1 MAVLKYKNSQGQF
14 VSLTNYTVQ
23 PITPVQ
29 TTGDS
34 MSDVMSQKAV
44 TDGLAAKVNNSE
56 LDEKI
61 ASAITSDSSV
71 SGAVENIVD
80 EKLASYS
87 SATEINN
94 ALEGKADKVHTHVV
108 ADITDFNEGIASA
121 ITNDASVSGA
131 INTVVSESIVN
142 NETVSAAVE
151 TVISAFTENNL
162 DDRYAFKEHTHK
174 ASAITDFD
182 SAVEGVVATSTTI
195 TDRIETVV
203 ASAIT
208 NNESVSASV
217 ESVISAFTDN
227 TLDNRYA
234 AKSHTHNTD
243 EINGFDDAIANAIES
258 NDAVISAVTKIL
270 SSDSGI
276 TEVINNVVS
285 GQVDSAVS
293 GKVNTSVFN
302 EFSSTTETALGKKF
316 EGVNYVKNDNKIYF
330 YNNASNTGTALAS
343 IDTSD
348 FIVDG
353 MIESVELESK
363 SGSTYLV
370 ITWNTAAGSTVTE
383 LNIGD
388 IFEAD
393 NYYTTGETD
402 TKFLAKE
409 DADSVIAS
417 AITNNNTVKNDV
429 ISAVTTSTEFTTLS
443 GNVDSISGTVTA
455 HTANTEIHVTSAD
468 KVAWNAKSDFSGS
481 YNDLTDTPTIP
492 TSASQLTNDAGYIT
506 ISALNGYA
514 TEEYVQSAITEA
526 SGVTPT
532 TVQTMIDESISGK
545 SDVGHTHEISG
556 VTGLQT
562 ALDGKASSSHTHNA
576 SAITDFSDAVASAI
590 TNSTDVANAVNSAIT
605 SNTVVQNITGDVQ
618 TLSGKVETIS
628 GDVITLSGSVSGAT
642 AMADFLSGHN
652 TVNTLANIPT
662 TKRLVIATITSS
674 TNVLS
679 LSGHTLQDGYEI
691 HIIVKNNGS
700 ADATVTLPSS
710 GGYIAVGDAITIAA
724 NSTGEINVIS
734 DGTNLYVRGA

>member
-34 MSDVMSQKAV
+34 MSDIMSQKAV

-87 SATEINN
+87 SATEIND
-94 ALEGKADKVHTHVV
+94 ALEGKADKVHTHIV

-234 AKSHTHNTD
+234 AKIHKHDTSD
-243 EINGFDDAIANAIES
+243 INGLNDAIADAIES
-258 NDAVISAVTKIL
+258 NDAVISAITEIL

-285 GQVDSAVS
+285 GQIDSAVS
-293 GKVNTSVFN
+293 GKVNTSDYTAFT
-302 EFSSTTETALGKKF
+302 SSTETALGKKF

-353 MIESVELESK
+353 MIESVSAVP
-363 SGSTYLV
+363 SGSTTVLD
-370 ITWNTAAGSTVTE
+370 IKWNTAAGGEETII
-383 LNIGD
+383 NIGD

-393 NYYTTGETD
+393 NYYTKESAD
-402 TKFLAKE
+402 TTFLKLIS
-409 DADSVIAS
+409 ADTIISS

-429 ISAVTTSTEFTTLS
+429 ISAVTSSTEFTTLS

-468 KVAWNAKSDFSGS
+468 KVAWNAKSDFSGN
-481 YNDLTDTPTIP
+481 YEDLSGAP
-492 TSASQLTNDAGYIT
+492 TSNTAFTNDAGYIT
-506 ISALNGYA
+506 SSALNGYA

-526 SGVTPT
+526 GGTT
-532 TVQTMIDESISGK
+532 TGTVQTMIDKSISGK

-556 VTGLQT
+556 VTGLQE

-590 TNSTDVANAVNSAIT
+590 TNSTNVSNAVNSAIT
-605 SNTVVQNITGDVQ
+605 SNTVVQNISGDVQ

-642 AMADFLSGHN
+642 AMADFLSGHS

-662 TKRLVIATITSS
+662 TKRLVIATISSS
-674 TNVLS
+674 TNELS
-679 LSGHTLQDGYEI
+679 LSGNTLQDGYEI
-691 HIIVKNNGS
+691 HIMVTNNGS
-700 ADATVTLPSS
+700 ADATVTLPTS
-710 GGYIAVGDAITIAA
+710 GGYIPVGDAITIPTG
-724 NSTGEINVIS
+724 STGEINVIS